1 MSNAYANCSG
11 NPEATPLG
19 RSQAEHAPLALAQ
32 RLHRG
37 PAEISAPRTLGFRV
51 AGTRGCGVLAG
62 RPTAETFD
70 VARIH
75 AGSVTPPAAPRLP
88 PTGKRSGPRAPPP
101 PAPAT
106 DRPAAAGPAAA

>member
-62 RPTAETFD
+62 RPTPETFH

-75 AGSVTPPAAPRLP
+75 PGNLTPPAAARLP
-88 PTGKRSGPRAPPP
+88 PTGNTNGPKAPHPH
-101 PAPAT
+101 PALAD
-106 DRPAAAGPAAA
+106 DR